1 MRYLAPLLKLGL
13 RFLKSVTKPL
23 VMLGP
28 TAAASATDA
37 PVNKKIL
44 GSGTTTLIIS
54 NYEMIEIL
62 KIVKSLEYSAILLKG
77 ASEAK
82 TDEAKEQHG
91 GFLSMLLGTLA
102 SSFLTDMLLSK
113 KGKRVVRA
121 GYESKKCLLPTH

>member
-37 PVNKKIL
+37 QVNKKIL

-121 GYESKKCLLPTH
+121 GYGSKKCLLPTN